1 MNTGNGKPD
10 PTDIRLL
17 VFDLDGTL
25 IDSKLDLALAINAT
39 RQEYDLDDLP
49 HEQIFG
55 FIGDGARA
63 LIQRSLSPSVSEKKV
78 DEALW
83 FFIRY
88 YSAHSLD
95 NTAPYPGVREGLD
108 LLSGGDERVL
118 TILTNKPERIS
129 KSILT
134 AMELDRHFRVIH
146 GGNTFE
152 TKKPDPEGLNAT
164 MEEFGASPEQTLII
178 GDSPIDVRTARNAGA
193 WACGVT
199 YGIASHA
206 LNEAPPDF
214 FVDSLEELADWAED

>member
-1 MNTGNGKPD
+1 MRPGNGKPG
-10 PTDIRLL
+10 PGNIRLL

-25 IDSKLDLALAINAT
+25 IDSKLDLALSINAT
-39 RQEYDLDDLP
+39 RQECGLDALP

-55 FIGDGARA
+55 FIGDGARV
-63 LIQRSLSPSVSEKKV
+63 LIQRSLSPGASEKEI

-95 NTAPYPGVREGLD
+95 NTAPYPGVREGLER
-108 LLSGGDERVL
+108 LSGDGRAL
-118 TILTNKPERIS
+118 TVLTNKPERIS
-129 KSILT
+129 RSIL
-134 AMELDRHFRVIH
+134 AGMELERHFRVIY

-164 MEEFGASPEQTLII
+164 MEECGTSPEATLVI

-193 WACGVT
+193 WVCGVT
-199 YGIASHA
+199 YGIASQA
-206 LNEAPPDF
+206 LSETPPDF
-214 FVDSLEELADWAED
+214 SVDSLEELADWASA

>member
-1 MNTGNGKPD
+1 MKKANRKPD
-10 PTDIRLL
+10 PSRIRLL

-39 RQEYDLDDLP
+39 RQEYGLGDLS

-63 LIQRSLSPSVSEKKV
+63 LIQRSLNPSSSEKKI

-108 LLSGGDERVL
+108 RLSGDGRVL
-118 TILTNKPERIS
+118 TVLTNKPERIS
-129 KSILT
+129 RSIL
-134 AMELDRHFRVIH
+134 AGMELDRHFRVIY
-146 GGNTFE
+146 GGTTFE

-164 MEEFGASPEQTLII
+164 IEKCGSSPGETLVI
-178 GDSPIDVRTARNAGA
+178 GDSPIDVRTARSAGA
-193 WACGVT
+193 WVCGVT

-206 LNEAPPDF
+206 LGETPPDF
-214 FVDSLEELADWAED
+214 SVDSLEELADWAGA